1 MTGQPNASVGLRA
14 AVLVTTGIAV
24 AQMSTYA
31 LNLVGARRL
40 GPEGFGELASLLGI
54 VAIGNVVAL
63 GLQAVAARRIV
74 TSLPDRRPGAASSVL
89 RASIPAA
96 VAVSVA
102 TCLVWPVASPL
113 LHLSGPLDLVLVA
126 LALAPLT
133 VTGSELGI
141 AQGNEEPRRLAAAYL
156 LGGLTKS
163 LGGIAGALAG
173 ATVTST
179 LVGLA
184 VGSLLGALALRL
196 LVDHQLSSQRLPL
209 DGLRREVLHASHALL
224 ALFVLTN
231 ADLLLARH
239 FLTASQTGIYAAGSV
254 VAKVAFWL
262 PQAVTVLAFPGMAD
276 ARRRRSLLVGGAA
289 VLSLGGVLV
298 VGSAVLPRL
307 VVAVVGGSAYD
318 DLAPVVWAFAL
329 LGAVQALAQF
339 LLYSRLAVEDRRAVA
354 ALWLAV
360 MALVVVVWV
369 GPHATTRDIVLDAV
383 AVVVALCIA
392 GALLARSELAEDD
405 LVAAPGP

>member
-1 MTGQPNASVGLRA
+1 VAQQPTPSVGLRA

-24 AQMSTYA
+24 AQVSTYA

-74 TSLPDRRPGAASSVL
+74 TSPLPDRDTVGGAML
-89 RASIPAA
+89 RSAIPAA
-96 VAVSVA
+96 IAVTLA
-102 TCLVWPVASPL
+102 TCLVWPLASSL
-113 LHLSGPLDLVLVA
+113 LHLTGPVDVLLVA
-126 LALAPLT
+126 LTLAPLT
-133 VTGSELGI
+133 VTGAELGI
-141 AQGNEEPRRLAAAYL
+141 AQGHEEPRTLAAAYL
-156 LGGLTKS
+156 LGGLAKS

-173 ATVTST
+173 GTVTST

-184 VGSLLGALALRL
+184 VGSLLGALALRV
-196 LVDHQLSSQRLPL
+196 LVDHQVASGRQRLE
-209 DGLRREVLHASHALL
+209 GVRGEVLHASHALL
-224 ALFVLTN
+224 ALFILTN

-239 FLTASQTGIYAAGSV
+239 FLTASQAGIYAAGSV

-276 ARRRRSLLVGGAA
+276 ARRRRSMLVGGAA
-289 VLSLGGVLV
+289 VLGLGAVLV
-298 VGSAVLPRL
+298 LGTALLPRL

-329 LGAVQALAQF
+329 LGATQALAQF

-354 ALWLAV
+354 AVWLSVA
-360 MALVVVVWV
+360 ALVAVVWL
-369 GPHATTRDIVLDAV
+369 GPHDSPRAIVLDAV
-383 AVVVALCIA
+383 GVVALLCVA
-392 GALLARSELAEDD
+392 GALLARTELTADG
-405 LVAAPGP
+405 APPLS